1 MYYPVR
7 SQLWGV
13 GLTLVLAVVIFALF
27 FVFYSRS
34 PPSVTGPS
42 PTGEVLSN
50 RSFGIWMTEFS
61 GTGDDQNSAYSGQKI
76 DPTQIGFSLPF
87 KFDQPLP
94 WVRVFY
100 NGKTVEGPLLDVGP
114 GRTND
119 PFWSDKDGSPQID
132 GKGSGAGIDATPAA
146 WDAIGIGKGD
156 PARGKTKVDFE
167 LIRPPKM
174 IDRQARAF
182 DKSKRAER

>member
-7 SQLWGV
+7 NLLWGV
-13 GLTLVLAVVIFALF
+13 GLAVALAVVIFALL

-34 PPSVTGPS
+34 PPSVTGPP

-61 GTGDDQNSAYSGQKI
+61 GSGDHQNSAYTGEKI

-100 NGKTVEGPLLDVGP
+100 NEKTVEGPLFDVGP
-114 GRTND
+114 GRTNN
-119 PFWSDKDGSPQID
+119 PFWNDKNGNPQID
-132 GKGSGAGIDATPAA
+132 GKGNGAGLDATPAA

-156 PARGKTKVDFE
+156 PARGKMKVDFE
-167 LIRPPKM
+167 LVRPPK
-174 IDRQARAF
+174 
-182 DKSKRAER
+182 